1 MKILHQLARA
11 AGFDLTGHPT
21 RVCLCDSDLILVPV
35 IFDEDNE
42 IGSYLTTGFCACCG
56 AMLTVPTKENSDD
69 LL

>member
-1 MKILHQLARA
+1 MKILHQLARES
-11 AGFDLTGHPT
+11 GFDLTGNPT

-42 IGSYLTTGFCACCG
+42 ISSYLTTGFCACCG